1 LVFIMLPVA
10 FVEHVIILMDPIN
23 SYLSYQS
30 SFSFCLVFYVYFYIL
45 FNSSELY
52 QLKMW
57 TAA

>member
-1 LVFIMLPVA
+1 MMLPVA

-30 SFSFCLVFYVYFYIL
+30 IFSFVFCLVFYVYFYIL

-52 QLKMW
+52 QLIMW
-57 TAA
+57 IAA